1 MYRSPNSG
9 GAGRG
14 VFALIIL
21 MLGALYLTACSDSA
35 TNPGLDT
42 EPVIDQLA
50 LEIAID
56 PDLNSAATEAI
67 QSLLDPT
74 AAPSAQADIQ
84 RATGLFAQAQAA
96 FSRGEMERVQDLAS
110 EAREALA
117 LALLASEG
125 PTAIDGFVARAEE
138 VLAQLESGVT
148 DEFDGNRTVGDRIAT
163 LLREA
168 RDAQA
173 AGNDVRAVE
182 RTVLANQMSDLSRAR
197 RVDGRSERGA
207 RFTVARGLQAVAL
220 AERILNDQD
229 LTERQTRLLRQA
241 NRLAESA
248 KRAFLNGR
256 FRRAVMMAN
265 RAVVASLHAVV
276 VPNLTED
283 EIRLIVTAAEAEIAA
298 AASALEVE
306 PNDFLGAQLVR
317 AKRAFAH
324 GVERI
329 AAGHPRGVVFVWYAA
344 ATAAVIAS

>member
-1 MYRSPNSG
+1 MYRSPNNG
-9 GAGRG
+9 GASRG
-14 VFALIIL
+14 FLALFL
-21 MLGALYLTACSDSA
+21 LVLGALYLSACSDSA
-35 TNPGLDT
+35 TDPAFDS
-42 EPVIDQLA
+42 EPLVDQLE

-56 PDLNSAATEAI
+56 PDLISAATEGI
-67 QSLLDPT
+67 ESILDP
-74 AAPSAQADIQ
+74 ADPASAMADIQ
-84 RATGLFAQAQAA
+84 RANGLFAQAQAA
-96 FSRGEMERVQDLAS
+96 FNLGEMDRVQELAG

-117 LALLASEG
+117 LALLASQG
-125 PTAIDGFVARAEE
+125 PMAIDGFVSRSEE
-138 VLAQLESGVT
+138 VLAQLESGLT
-148 DEFDGNRTVGDRIAT
+148 DEFESTTDMGDRIAT

-207 RFTVARGLQAVAL
+207 RFAVARGLHAVQL
-220 AERILNDQD
+220 AERILNGQD
-229 LTERQTRLLRQA
+229 LTERQIRLLRQA
-241 NRLAESA
+241 NRLSESA

-298 AASALEVE
+298 ATAALEAE

-324 GVERI
+324 GLEQI
-329 AAGHPRGVVFVWYAA
+329 ASGHPRGVVFVWYAA
-344 ATAAVIAS
+344 ATAAVIAN

>member
-1 MYRSPNSG
+1 MYRSPNTR

-14 VFALIIL
+14 FLASLTL
-21 MLGALYLTACSDSA
+21 MLGALYLGACSDSV
-35 TNPGLDT
+35 TNPAIDT
-42 EPVIDQLA
+42 DPIVDQLE

-56 PDLNSAATEAI
+56 PDLISTATEAI
-67 QSLLDPT
+67 QSLLDAT
-74 AAPSAQADIQ
+74 APPAAMADIQ

-96 FSRGEMERVQDLAS
+96 FSRGEMERVQELAT

-125 PTAIDGFVARAEE
+125 PTAIDGLVARAEE

-148 DEFDGNRTVGDRIAT
+148 DEFDGTSTVGDRIAT

-173 AGNDVRAVE
+173 GGNDVRAVE

-298 AASALEVE
+298 AAAVLEAE

-324 GVERI
+324 GLEQI
-329 AAGHPRGVVFVWYAA
+329 AAGHPRGIVFVWYAA